1 MLQPASTKAAKPAQ
15 LATDNLFERIKHPSL
30 QRKHPALASEIIST
44 GDGAPISIDPSAF
57 EVDESVDDAGD
68 DSSAAAELRACE
80 VPAELH
86 RWRAD
91 RALAHL
97 IPEFSRSYL
106 QQLMADG
113 AVTLQGAPLLKA
125 ASRLSAGDRLAVEL
139 RPTPQA
145 QSFVAQP
152 MALDVVFEDDHLLVV
167 HKPAGLVVHPAAGH
181 WSGTLLNGLLAHH
194 AGAAT
199 LPRAGIVHRL
209 DKDTSGLMLVAKS
222 RLAMEALVRA
232 IAAREVQREYLA
244 LAHGAWR
251 VASVLDVDQ
260 PIGRDVNNR
269 LRMAVLRPDATGGKT
284 ARTTVTLLD
293 TQTQASLVACK
304 LHTGRTHQIRVHLAW
319 LGYPLVGDALYGGR
333 VLWGMT
339 RQGLHARRLRLAHP
353 VNGAPLDFLR
363 EPPADF
369 LQALAQ
375 SGLHYN
381 AVIPG

>member
-1 MLQPASTKAAKPAQ
+1 MAP
-15 LATDNLFERIKHPSL
+15 
-30 QRKHPALASEIIST
+30 EIIST
-44 GDGAPISIDPSAF
+44 GDGKPNSSDPLAF
-57 EVDESVDDAGD
+57 EADESGDESGD
-68 DSSAAAELRACE
+68 DGGAAVELRACE

-152 MALDVVFEDDHLLVV
+152 MALELVFEDDHLLVV
-167 HKPAGLVVHPAAGH
+167 NKPAGLVVHPAAGH

-194 AGAAT
+194 AGAAM

-222 RLAMEALVRA
+222 RQAMDALVRA

-251 VASVLDVDQ
+251 GASVLDVEQ
-260 PIGRDVNNR
+260 PIGRDVHNR
-269 LRMAVLRPDATGGKT
+269 LRMAVLRPEATGGKS

-293 TQTQASLVACK
+293 TQAQASLVACK

-319 LGYPLVGDALYGGR
+319 LGHPLVGDTVYGGR
-333 VLWGMT
+333 VLWGLA

-363 EPPADF
+363 EPPAD
-369 LQALAQ
+369 LLEALAQ

-381 AVIPG
+381 QAIPG

>member
-1 MLQPASTKAAKPAQ
+1 MAA
-15 LATDNLFERIKHPSL
+15 
-30 QRKHPALASEIIST
+30 EIIST
-44 GDGAPISIDPSAF
+44 RDGTPFLKDPLAF
-57 EVDESVDDAGD
+57 EAEESGEEAGEDA
-68 DSSAAAELRACE
+68 SAAAELRACD

-113 AVTLQGAPLLKA
+113 AVMLQGAPLWKA
-125 ASRLSAGDRLAVEL
+125 ASRLSAGDRLTVEL

-145 QSFVAQP
+145 QAFVAQP

-222 RLAMEALVRA
+222 RLAMDALVRA
-232 IAAREVQREYLA
+232 IAARDVQRDYLA
-244 LAHGAWR
+244 LVHGAWQG
-251 VASVLDVDQ
+251 ASVLDIDQ
-260 PIGRDVNNR
+260 PIGRDVHNR
-269 LRMAVLRPDATGGKT
+269 LRMAVLRPEATGGKS

-293 TQTQASLVACK
+293 TQAQASLLACK
-304 LHTGRTHQIRVHLAW
+304 LHTGRTHQIRVHLSW
-319 LGYPLVGDALYGGR
+319 IGHSLVGDAVYGGR
-333 VLWGMT
+333 VLWGLT
-339 RQGLHARRLRLAHP
+339 RQGLHARRLRLDHP
-353 VNGAPLDFLR
+353 VSGAPLDFVC

-369 LQALAQ
+369 LDALSQ

-381 AVIPG
+381 PAIPG